1 MTGKICLAQNPDAD
15 ELLDANPFALLIGM
29 LLDQQVWIRWQLRCR
44 RLAHQREAGSYPG
57 TIIEIRT
64 TVR

>member
-1 MTGKICLAQNPDAD
+1 MSTLCLTQDPEAD
-15 ELLDANPFALLIGM
+15 QLLTDDPFALLIGM